1 MGLKP
6 NDGIEK
12 RAFHRLKTGATRDQ
26 GIGSN
31 AGSNRYERVSE
42 SGSFKHMPMTTM
54 NADALRD
61 TLQIDTA
68 HRVAALNRNDRP
80 FHVVLAQQF
89 DRDTIDQLCHSADMI
104 RSIGASRQGTQF
116 LRTLLSHRR
125 AMLYFIQPSTRTF
138 LSFTAAC
145 QILGMPYNEVRDRAT
160 SSEVKGE
167 SEDDTIRVL
176 SQYFDLI
183 ILRHPGEGFA
193 EHVADLLNAMPRTI
207 PVINGGSGKDQHPTQ
222 ALLDIYTLSRAF
234 SEVAAPSG
242 AEAPGKLK
250 PDARGQPMRYSR
262 NLFAGK
268 TIAFVGD
275 LKRGRTV
282 RSLTYLLCRYPGVR
296 LLFVSP
302 PQLQIGE
309 DILDYVSRHDIEYEV
324 SEDLRSHIGDCDA
337 VYMTRLQDEWDVAGE
352 SKSID
357 YSRYSLTYEMARDFK
372 PGLAILHP
380 LPRRHE
386 LDERLDALPQAKY
399 WGQVRNGMWMRA
411 ALTASIFNA
420 DVAIRDHYYNYYTY

>member
-1 MGLKP
+1 
-6 NDGIEK
+6 
-12 RAFHRLKTGATRDQ
+12 
-26 GIGSN
+26 
-31 AGSNRYERVSE
+31 
-42 SGSFKHMPMTTM
+42 MTTTQTEVEVQAPSTASGGK
-54 NADALRD
+54 NGNSNPALTSTARR
-61 TLQIDTA
+61 IDS
-68 HRVAALNRNDRP
+68 LNRNDKP

-89 DRDTIDQLCHSADMI
+89 DRQAIEQLCRTADMI
-104 RSIGASRQGTQF
+104 RAIADAREGNQF
-116 LRTLLSHRR
+116 LRSLLSHRR

-145 QILGMPYNEVRDRAT
+145 QVVGMPYNEVRDRST

-183 ILRHPGEGFA
+183 IMRHPGEGFA
-193 EHVADLLNAMPRTI
+193 EHVAHLLNDMPRTI

-222 ALLDIYTLSRAF
+222 ALLDIYTLSRSF
-234 SEVAAPSG
+234 
-242 AEAPGKLK
+242 AEADNLKGKA
-250 PDARGQPMRYSR
+250 DAETPHEKRIATRYSLD
-262 NLFAGK
+262 LFTGK

-282 RSLTYLLCRYPGVR
+282 RSLAYLLCRYPGVR

-302 PQLQIGE
+302 PELQIGE
-309 DILDYVSRHDIEYEV
+309 DILDYLSRHNIEYD
-324 SEDLRSHIGDCDA
+324 SSTDLRSHIGECDA

-357 YSRYSLTYEMARDFK
+357 YANFSLTEEMIKTFK
-372 PGLAILHP
+372 PNLAILHP

-386 LDERLDALPQAKY
+386 LDQRLDVLPQAKY
-399 WGQVRNGMWMRA
+399 WAQVRNGMWMRA
-411 ALTASIFNA
+411 ALIATIFNA
-420 DVAIRDHYYNYYTY
+420 DVAIRDHYHAHYTF